1 MSCHHS
7 LQLSVLKGL
16 QVVWFLTL
24 LGCFGFGLILIKTS
38 SCSINAVIHWGSTS
52 TSSLM
57 SNINT
62 RGKQPCGAHTIKT
75 HLQQSMRFL
84 MPPIDQHLPNPREKK
99 VVFYTTHL
107 QTNVLA
113 VAIKKENLWL
123 YLIHK
128 NFLGTSTK
136 SFLICWITTTSL
148 VDIYILRP
156 GLHCFCEWVYLAG
169 MTLTGFEIGV
179 VIRGLYKGG

>member
-113 VAIKKENLWL
+113 VAIKKGKFTTIFNPQKLLGNFHQELSDLLDHHHKPRRHLYFETWTALLLW
-123 YLIHK
+123 
-128 NFLGTSTK
+128 
-136 SFLICWITTTSL
+136 
-148 VDIYILRP
+148 V
-156 GLHCFCEWVYLAG
+156 
-169 MTLTGFEIGV
+169 GV
-179 VIRGLYKGG
+179 LSRNDSDRVWNWSCNQRSV